1 MLRLL
6 GGSRAFVIEASAQH
20 IKQRG
25 KVNGFTN
32 TNELRHTRT
41 QVNDRK
47 GVFDDKTR
55 NRVVKIYMSGLRKFI
70 FLLMMVSQIS
80 EKYQK
85 QNNRTYLQVV

>member
-41 QVNDRK
+41 QVNDR
-47 GVFDDKTR
+47 
-55 NRVVKIYMSGLRKFI
+55 
-70 FLLMMVSQIS
+70 
-80 EKYQK
+80 
-85 QNNRTYLQVV
+85 